1 MDWELLKNLQRFDDC
16 VINTIGNKQA
26 YYELSDLIGNIDYEN
41 RCILKNN
48 LPNYKELMDIYV
60 KYSEIKSDGDFDNQ
74 SEVKV
79 YFTAEDANK
88 LNIIELKQD

>member
-1 MDWELLKNLQRFDDC
+1 
-16 VINTIGNKQA
+16 
-26 YYELSDLIGNIDYEN
+26 
-41 RCILKNN
+41 
-48 LPNYKELMDIYV
+48 MDIYV